1 MSIAAKKSLLKEA
14 ENRFGK
20 VLTVEQMNHA
30 LSILADQLQEFDV
43 EETGGDQSN
52 TYNDLVSAFIL
63 AKQIE
68 GKSNKTLER
77 YNYIIKK
84 MQEEIR
90 VPIRKVN
97 VYHLRQY
104 LMDGRSKG
112 WADRTIEGYRSVFC
126 SFFNW
131 LWKEG
136 LIQDNPTANL
146 APIKCVKEVK
156 LPYSDVD
163 IEKLKES
170 CRTVRDKAI
179 VCFLLSTGCRI
190 SEVTQLNRQDVNLS
204 RMECKVLGKGNK
216 ERIVYMDS
224 VATMVLK
231 RYLSKRTDH
240 YNALFVG
247 KGSSRMTPGG
257 IRNMLV
263 TLGQDSGVHNV
274 HPHRFRRT
282 LATNLINRGMAI
294 QDVAHILG
302 HDKLDTTMKYVYIND
317 EDVRTKY
324 RKYS

>member
-1 MSIAAKKSLLKEA
+1 M
-14 ENRFGK
+14 
-20 VLTVEQMNHA
+20 
-30 LSILADQLQEFDV
+30 
-43 EETGGDQSN
+43 
-52 TYNDLVSAFIL
+52 
-63 AKQIE
+63 
-68 GKSNKTLER
+68 
-77 YNYIIKK
+77 
-84 MQEEIR
+84 
-90 VPIRKVN
+90 
-97 VYHLRQY
+97 
-104 LMDGRSKG
+104 
-112 WADRTIEGYRSVFC
+112 
-126 SFFNW
+126 
-131 LWKEG
+131 
-136 LIQDNPTANL
+136 
-146 APIKCVKEVK
+146 K

-240 YNALFVG
+240 YNALFIG
-247 KGSSRMTPGG
+247 KGPSRMTPGG

-263 TLGQDSGVHNV
+263 TLGQDSGVANV

-294 QDVAHILG
+294 
-302 HDKLDTTMKYVYIND
+302 
-317 EDVRTKY
+317 
-324 RKYS
+324 

>member
-1 MSIAAKKSLLKEA
+1 
-14 ENRFGK
+14 
-20 VLTVEQMNHA
+20 MNCA

-43 EETGGDQSN
+43 EERGGGQSN
-52 TYNDLVSAFIL
+52 TYDDLVSAFIF

-68 GKSNKTLER
+68 GKSIKTLER
-77 YNYIIKK
+77 YMYIIKR
-84 MQEEIR
+84 MQKEIQ

-104 LMDGRSKG
+104 LMSGRSKG
-112 WADRTIEGYRSVFC
+112 WSDRTLEGYRSVFC

-136 LIQDNPTANL
+136 LIQDNPTTNL
-146 APIKCVKEVK
+146 APIRCIKEVK

-163 IEKLKES
+163 IERLKES
-170 CRTVRDKAI
+170 CRTIRDKAI

-190 SEVTQLNRQDVNLS
+190 GEVTQLNRQDINLN

-224 VATMVLK
+224 VATMMLK

-240 YNALFVG
+240 YDALFVG

-263 TLGQDSGVHNV
+263 VLSKDSGVPNV

-282 LATNLINRGMAI
+282 LATNLINHGMAI